1 MANAF
6 PSSRGSGVLLFDE
19 DFDLPPASATP
30 LEPEV
35 IAPLFTLDELRTAR
49 EDAARDSREAALVES
64 AAGAAAATSR
74 ALISIAEQF
83 SEARAGIA
91 SMAEQSSEAI
101 ARLLLDCFATAL
113 PALSARHG
121 AREAAAML
129 QRILPALHREL
140 KITVRVNPHIVALMA
155 REIDSL
161 DADLA
166 ANIRLVPTD
175 SVVPGDVRIAWEHG
189 AAVRNMKSLWQQIES
204 ILAPAGL
211 LNTERTAKEHEL
223 VE

>member
-1 MANAF
+1 
-6 PSSRGSGVLLFDE
+6 LFDE
-19 DFDLPPASATP
+19 DFDLPPPSATP
-30 LEPEV
+30 SEPEV

-49 EDAARDSREAALVES
+49 EDAARDSREATLVES

-74 ALISIAEQF
+74 ALASIAEQF
-83 SEARAGIA
+83 STARAEIA

-101 ARLLLDCFATAL
+101 VRLLLDCFATAL

-129 QRILPALHREL
+129 HRILPALHREL
-140 KITVRVNPHIVALMA
+140 KITVRVNPHIVAVMA

-175 SVVPGDVRIAWEHG
+175 AVVPGDVRIAWEHG
-189 AAVRNMKSLWQQIES
+189 AAVRDMKSLWQQIES

-223 VE
+223 V